1 MSHFN
6 APLPSEENAH
16 PLAETQVW
24 DNLKRAIAESS
35 GFNGWKTEREVDKR
49 LADIS
54 LDALVHTYLR
64 ETLETLAY

>member
-1 MSHFN
+1 MSNFN
-6 APLPSEENAH
+6 VSSPSEENSH

-24 DNLKRAIAESS
+24 DSLKRAIAESS

-54 LDALVHTYLR
+54 LDTLVHTYLR